1 MEPTMSDQT
10 EHYETATGPGRE
22 AAGSSVAPPGADPVA
37 CSLDGVSVSYEGDSI
52 LSNVTL
58 SFPSRRCTV
67 VMGFSGSGKSTL
79 LKAAAGLVVPD
90 HGSVSIL
97 GTDLVRSSD
106 REIERLRSRTG
117 FVFQDGAL
125 WQNMTLR
132 ANIELPLRYHRP
144 EMDREQIDRTVA
156 ARIAELDAGQRLDL
170 RPAQVSA
177 GEQKVVSFIRA
188 LIVDP
193 ELVFLDEPT
202 TSVDG
207 ERSDLMLRA
216 LRTLKERGRTIIA
229 VTHDPRLASQIADNL
244 VIVAH
249 GRVIASGPMS
259 DVVRSTDRD
268 VVRVLT
274 DVLSE
279 TATYAGDILDLM
291 DPSIAEPGRR
301 REQAPSRE
309 DDVDGLFLS

>member
-1 MEPTMSDQT
+1 MESTMNERPAQN
-10 EHYETATGPGRE
+10 ETAC
-22 AAGSSVAPPGADPVA
+22 A
-37 CSLDGVSVSYEGDSI
+37 LDGVSVSYEGEAVLAD
-52 LSNVTL
+52 VTL
-58 SFPSRRCTV
+58 WFPVRRCTV
-67 VMGFSGSGKSTL
+67 IMGFSGSGKSTL
-79 LKAAAGLVVPD
+79 LKTGAGLVVPD
-90 HGSVSIL
+90 RGSVSIL
-97 GTDLVRSSD
+97 GTDLARSND
-106 REIERLRSRTG
+106 REVERLRSRTG

-144 EMDREQIDRTVA
+144 DLDREQIDGIVA
-156 ARIAELDAGQRLDL
+156 QKVEELGARKRLEL

-177 GEQKVVSFIRA
+177 GERKVVSFIRA

-207 ERSDLMLRA
+207 ERSDLMFRA

-244 VIVAH
+244 VVVAH
-249 GRVIASGPMS
+249 GRVIASGPMRE
-259 DVVRSTDRD
+259 VVRSTDRD

-279 TATYAGDILDLM
+279 TATYAGDILDLL
-291 DPSIAEPGRR
+291 DPSIATNDRRPDGDQSEGGPEPV
-301 REQAPSRE
+301 
-309 DDVDGLFLS
+309 DDADDLLLS